1 MTMPIGE
8 LHRYKYTQLGKGI
21 LFQPDVYVEYGK
33 FEQVISH
40 FRNRSCTVHTRPRG
54 LGGAGENDFWG
65 GVEISAD
72 IWHFYLKNHFFTIL
86 KLF

>member
-1 MTMPIGE
+1 MSYLFRQSYDTLEGQSVTMPIGE

-40 FRNRSCTVHTRPRG
+40 FRKKKHFLLVH
-54 LGGAGENDFWG
+54 
-65 GVEISAD
+65 GVSAV
-72 IWHFYLKNHFFTIL
+72 
-86 KLF
+86 